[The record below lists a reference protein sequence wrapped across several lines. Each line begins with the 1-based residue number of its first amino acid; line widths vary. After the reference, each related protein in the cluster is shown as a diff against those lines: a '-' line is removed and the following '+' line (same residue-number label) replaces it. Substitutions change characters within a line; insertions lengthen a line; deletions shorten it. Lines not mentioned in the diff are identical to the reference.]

1 MSSSFGID
9 STLLSDFYAA
19 RYGLAT
25 STGAATATPTA
36 AKTAPTAPW
45 SAAGETA
52 KVSAL
57 TRSALNGGRF
67 IDPDAAKLDAPAK
80 ATSSSDYKNLFALY
94 QGLSALGGIAQQA
107 SFAGVSASQTATL
120 QARFAAGLSEV
131 QGFLA
136 TKPFSAFGVADGT
149 AGASLSSTVGVGA
162 EVDSYVG
169 AAVSGSDPAAAVT
182 GLDPDAKFSLTV
194 ARPHGAPVQVD
205 FDLSDLGSA
214 PRTLSAVTDYLN
226 GKLAD
231 AAVATRFSIQTTQ
244 GAEKTAQVNGKTVN
258 LGVTAPDQYS
268 LKIKGV
274 SGENLSF
281 SAPAATPA
289 VYLSQTS
296 GLTTGTSP
304 DAVQQLLKFDP
315 AAGADASDRT
325 FARTL
330 PAGLGTV
337 RATATGPDGSVYLLA
352 DVTGATTG
360 GQAPKGA
367 QDVALVKYD
376 SAGQLGFVQTL
387 GAANTAT
394 GFALAVSPDGA
405 QVAVA
410 GTVTGDLDAGDA
422 AGAKD
427 ATGFLQVFGANGDA
441 LWDVRGGAAGQQPRA
456 VAFQADGS
464 VLVSGATNADGAA
477 SLRGGYLTSY
487 TPTAHVAADG
497 TDLGATVHAASAAGV
512 SGPGGATPAGVVA
525 LPGGGVATAAVENG
539 HAVLRLY
546 AGPLTADAQPTAVRD
561 LGDLGGGSLAGLALN
576 ADGSLVVAGTS
587 GSGALSAGQTT
598 TGYTSGKQ
606 AFVAKVS
613 ADLQPSGDERLSYLD
628 LGAGASASAIA
639 VSGGQAYIT
648 GQVTPDGADGAHVGF
663 VAALDPDSGAVSWS
677 DRITGLDNQDAPTG
691 IAVDPRGSSAL
702 DALGL
707 PTGAI
712 SYAPST
718 LVTTATSARA
728 GDTLTIQSGSGPAVK
743 VTLAADDTLK
753 TLAAKIN
760 KASGYSAAAT
770 VATLDGRQQLTL
782 APAGATTS
790 VTLGAGAVGSDL
802 LAALGLNAGVVQKGQ
817 TAKSKTTSIQAT
829 PYALNLGTA
838 LNLTTAAGA
847 KAAQGALT
855 AALATVR
862 KIYTDLSTPPQT
874 SAAAKAAGA
883 SSSVSAYTQARIAD
897 YQLALSRLAGAS

>member
-1 MSSSFGID
+1 MSTTIGID
-9 STLLSDFYAA
+9 SSLLSDFYAA

-25 STGAATATPTA
+25 STSAAAATTA

-45 SAAGETA
+45 NAAGETA
-52 KVSAL
+52 TVSAL

-67 IDPDAAKLDAPAK
+67 INPNAAQLDAPAK
-80 ATSSSDYKNLFALY
+80 VASSSDYKNLFALY

-107 SFAGVSASQTATL
+107 GFTGVSASQTASL

-136 TKPFSAFGVADGT
+136 GKPFSAFGVADGSEAT
-149 AGASLSSTVGVGA
+149 SLASTVGVGA

-169 AAVSGSDPAAAVT
+169 GAVAGSDPTAPVA
-182 GLDPDAKFSLTV
+182 GLDPNAKFSLTV
-194 ARPHGAPVQVD
+194 ARAHGAPVQVD
-205 FDLSDLGSA
+205 FDLSDLGST
-214 PRTLSAVTDYLN
+214 PRTLDAVTGYLN

-244 GAEKTAQVNGKTVN
+244 GAPKTAEINGKTVN
-258 LGVTAPDQYS
+258 LGTTEADQYS

-274 SGENLSF
+274 SGENISF

-289 VYLSQTS
+289 VYLSQAS
-296 GLTTGTSP
+296 GLTTGAAP
-304 DAVQQLLKFDP
+304 DAVQQLLKLDP
-315 AAGADASDRT
+315 TAGSGAADRT
-325 FARTL
+325 FTRTL
-330 PAGLGTV
+330 PAGLGAV
-337 RATATGPDGSVYLLA
+337 HATATGPDGSVYLLA
-352 DVTGATTG
+352 DVTGPTPD
-360 GQAPKGA
+360 GQAPKGT

-387 GAANTAT
+387 GAADTAT
-394 GFALAVSPDGA
+394 GFALAVSPDGS

-410 GTVTGDLDAGDA
+410 GSVAGDLDKGDA
-422 AGAKD
+422 DGVGG

-441 LWDVRGGAAGQQPRA
+441 LWTARGAVAGQQPSA

-464 VLVSGATNADGAA
+464 VLVSGATKADGAA
-477 SLRGGYLTSY
+477 GLRGGYLTSY
-487 TPTAHVAADG
+487 TPTRHLAADG
-497 TDLGATVHAASAAGV
+497 TDLGTTVRAASAAGV
-512 SGPGGATPAGVVA
+512 SSPGGASPAGVVA

-546 AGPLTADAQPTAVRD
+546 AGPLTANAQPTSVRD
-561 LGDLGGGSLAGLALN
+561 LGDLGGGSLAGLALD
-576 ADGSLVVAGTS
+576 ADGGLVLAGTS
-587 GSGALSAGQTT
+587 GSGALAAGQTT
-598 TGYTSGKQ
+598 TAYASGKQ

-613 ADLQPSGDERLSYLD
+613 ADLQPSGGDRLSYLS
-628 LGAGASASAIA
+628 LGGAATASAVT
-639 VSGGQAYIT
+639 VSGGQVYVT
-648 GQVTPDGADGAHVGF
+648 GQVTPSGAPGAHAGF
-663 VAALDPDSGAVSWS
+663 VAALDPDSGQISWS
-677 DRITGLDNQDAPTG
+677 DQLVGLDNQDAPSG
-691 IAVDPRGSSAL
+691 IAVDARGHSAL

-712 SYAPST
+712 SYTPSS
-718 LVTTATSARA
+718 LVATATSARP

-760 KASGYSAAAT
+760 KASGYAALAT
-770 VATLDGRQQLTL
+770 VSTLEGRQQLTI
-782 APAGATTS
+782 APAGGSTS
-790 VTLGAGAVGSDL
+790 VTLGAGAPGSDL
-802 LAALGLNAGVVQKGQ
+802 LASLGLKEGSVQKGQ
-817 TAKSKTTSIQAT
+817 AAKSRTTSLQTT
-829 PYALNLGTA
+829 PYALNLGTG

-874 SAAAKAAGA
+874 SAAAKAASAGSGA
-883 SSSVSAYTQARIAD
+883 SAYTQARIAD
-897 YQLALSRLAGAS
+897 YQLALSRLTGSS